1 MSEIATQPNPSEGKS
16 TAQEETTIFQESGVP
31 SSQPPMLR
39 KRFGLFLTVIGF
51 VIVLGLIKAGIHA
64 LGFEFLNLNALFTSV
79 IAGAV
84 FIIGF
89 LLSAILTDYKEAE
102 RLPADLRSSL
112 EAIHDDCSTFA
123 RRHSEYDVKPVRDA
137 LLHIVECLPSKLG
150 AKGEQDFGGILAHV
164 DALAEQF
171 CILEDAGM
179 PPNYIVRLRAEQ
191 GVIRRALFR
200 MYHMQRIQF
209 VPSVHVLVQS
219 LVIAVVSLLLFLR
232 TEGSPESALIFGAI
246 SYMFVYVL
254 YLAATLEHPFRKGR
268 HSLDDVSLFLLRE
281 FGEKLRRSKA
291 DSIVRGA

>member
-1 MSEIATQPNPSEGKS
+1 MNLMLNSDNAQTSKSESIDARLSRR
-16 TAQEETTIFQESGVP
+16 A
-31 SSQPPMLR
+31 MLR

-51 VIVLGLIKAGIHA
+51 VIVLGILKAAIHA
-64 LGFEFLNLNALFTSV
+64 LQLEFLNLNALFTSV

-102 RLPADLRSSL
+102 RLPSDLRVSL
-112 EAIHDDCSTFA
+112 EAIHDDCASFA
-123 RRHSEYDVKPVRDA
+123 RLNPKYDIAVLRA
-137 LLHIVECLPSKLG
+137 ILLHIVECLPSKL
-150 AKGEQDFGGILAHV
+150 ATKGGQSLSRVISHIDELTEQLF
-164 DALAEQF
+164 Q
-171 CILEDAGM
+171 LETLGM
-179 PPNYIVRLRAEQ
+179 PPNYIVRLRGEQ
-191 GVIRRALFR
+191 SAIRRALFR

-219 LVIAVVSLLLFLR
+219 LVFAVVSLLLFLK

-254 YLAATLEHPFRKGR
+254 YLAATLEQPFRKGR

-281 FGEKLRRSKA
+281 FEAKLVKA
-291 DSIVRGA
+291 RNKVE